1 MPSLQQSVVPFV
13 AMQALMST
21 LLGFS
26 AVLVY
31 AEHGMRGTVVFAAV
45 VLTVIMLGVVLPL
58 ALGRWLGLTPAGLVR
73 SAFLL
78 PGVSLFWVAGHAEWL
93 ALVVGG
99 FIGLTW
105 GARQWLELSLLADAQ
120 RDRYASVV
128 SVTAV
133 LSGLAGSL
141 LASTVLSGSGESAQA
156 LYRAYAVMALW
167 GAWWAPRG
175 LPSLPPMGLVSPSA
189 VVRQPAYWRAFP
201 LYFLESGLWGM
212 AMVLGASGAVKALGA
227 ASHFGWVSSLATVL
241 GALALLALRKQRHV
255 GNRVRWMGWAAVGM
269 ALAHSALGASVW
281 WAGFFVLHLLTQAV
295 AHPFWMA
302 SEQVLN
308 QRALDLHGAIV
319 DRIVLR
325 ELNLWALRL
334 LTLGAFWAT
343 VQAWP
348 WERTL
353 VLGAAFMASVTVM
366 EWAVGSRWLRAERP
380 VPQPPGPV

>member
-1 MPSLQQSVVPFV
+1 MRTLQKSVFPLV
-13 AMQALMST
+13 AMQSLVST

-45 VLTVIMLGVVLPL
+45 VLTVIMLGVVTPL
-58 ALGRWLGLTPAGLVR
+58 VVGRWLGLTPAGLVR
-73 SAFLL
+73 TAFLL
-78 PGVSLFWVAGHAEWL
+78 PGLSLFWVAGHTEWL

-105 GARQWLELSLLADAQ
+105 GARHWLELSLLADAQ
-120 RDRYASVV
+120 RDRYATVV
-128 SVTAV
+128 SATSV
-133 LSGLAGSL
+133 LSSLIGSL

-156 LYRAYAVMALW
+156 LYGAYALVALW
-167 GAWWAPRG
+167 GAWWAPRR
-175 LPSLPPMGLVSPSA
+175 LPTLPPLGLVAPRV
-189 VVRQPAYWRAFP
+189 VVRQPAYWRALP

-212 AMVLGASGAVKALGA
+212 AMVLGASGAVRALGA
-227 ASHFGWVSSLATVL
+227 ASHFGWISSLATVL
-241 GALALLALRKQRHV
+241 GALALLALRKQRH
-255 GNRVRWMGWAAVGM
+255 GANRVRWMGAAAVGM
-269 ALAHSALGASVW
+269 ALAHTALGASVW

-308 QRALDLHGAIV
+308 QRVLDLHGAIV

-325 ELNLWALRL
+325 ELTLWALRL
-334 LTLGAFWAT
+334 LTLGVFWAT
-343 VQAWP
+343 VQGWP

-353 VLGAAFMASVTVM
+353 VLGAAFMAAVTLM
-366 EWAVGSRWLRAERP
+366 EWALGSLWLRVGHAAEP
-380 VPQPPGPV
+380 KSQEV

>member
-1 MPSLQQSVVPFV
+1 
-13 AMQALMST
+13 

-31 AEHGMRGTVVFAAV
+31 TEQGMQGTVVFAAV
-45 VLTVIMLGVVLPL
+45 VLTVIVVGVVLPL
-58 ALGRWLGLTPAGLVR
+58 VLGRRLGLTPAGLVR
-73 SAFLL
+73 AAFLV
-78 PGVSLFWVAGHAEWL
+78 PGLALFWVPGHTQWL
-93 ALVVGG
+93 AWVVGG

-105 GARQWLELSLLADAQ
+105 GARHWLELSLLADEQ
-120 RDRYASVV
+120 RDRYATVASA
-128 SVTAV
+128 TAV
-133 LSGLAGSL
+133 LSSLTGSL

-156 LYRAYAVMALW
+156 LYWAYAVVALG
-167 GAWWAPRG
+167 GAWWAPR
-175 LPSLPPMGLVSPSA
+175 SLPTLPPVGLQSPLV
-189 VVRQPAYWRAFP
+189 VVRQPAYWRALP

-212 AMVLGASGAVKALGA
+212 AMVLGASGAVKALGV

-241 GALALLALRKQRHV
+241 GALALLALRKQRHG
-255 GNRVRWMGWAAVGM
+255 GNRVRWMGGAAVGM

-281 WAGFFVLHLLTQAV
+281 WAGFFVVHLLVQAV

-308 QRALDLHGAIV
+308 QRALDLHGTIV

-325 ELNLWALRL
+325 ELTLWALRL
-334 LTLGAFWAT
+334 LTLGVFWAT

-353 VLGAAFMASVTVM
+353 VLGAAFMASVTLL
-366 EWAVGSRWLRAERP
+366 EWAVGRFWLRA
-380 VPQPPGPV
+380 G